1 VYLASVTQNSIA
13 ANGGSMMNINK
24 RQQTF
29 DRPKN
34 IYGNQWL
41 PLHSCSE
48 NSFSRLKKALILVG
62 IFGSGLIPISAA
74 AEATTEVAKPGVVD
88 AQARIQELE
97 RQMQQISEQ
106 LKAVQAQLARSD
118 QNDAQRDAALDNALA
133 KPAVVAKPASGSPVE
148 ASFKNG
154 LVFRDATGDWS
165 LRLYTRAQLDYRN
178 FSPDKVAADTF
189 SMRRARIGLFAN
201 FYEDFTLRIEGEYSE
216 AAMKMNDGYLDYTHF
231 KPAMI
236 RIGQFKTMHGLERSQ
251 GAMDLNFMERAM
263 TESLLGN
270 VFDRGIMLHG
280 APLQGTYYNM
290 AYVNGTGQN
299 VDESNA
305 ATDGKDWSL
314 RVVGNMAQWAGWKDS
329 VVHVGGFHS
338 QGKQAKDSAVP
349 TLRTEGR
356 GVTFFSTTNSNKF
369 DSEVDRT
376 LNGFESAIA
385 YGPVKYQGEYIRTD
399 FDGAN
404 FNRDM
409 SAWYASLQWLVTGE
423 QYAGMYK
430 NGAFGGI
437 VPKSNFRYGN
447 GGWGALE
454 IGARYTHFDASDFV
468 VANNE
473 GTGKL
478 ATGST
483 NEADAWTLGAKWI
496 LNPNAQ
502 IQLNYVRT
510 DFDTP
515 ITTSNVDHED
525 AMNMR
530 VQFDF

>member
-1 VYLASVTQNSIA
+1 
-13 ANGGSMMNINK
+13 MNINIRLQAFGMQK
-24 RQQTF
+24 KLSSVQLFPLCQF
-29 DRPKN
+29 PESGFSMFKAA
-34 IYGNQWL
+34 IILAGAIGYGL
-41 PLHSCSE
+41 AP
-48 NSFSRLKKALILVG
+48 G
-62 IFGSGLIPISAA
+62 SAA
-74 AEATTEVAKPGVVD
+74 AEATTEVAKPGVAD

-97 RQMQQISEQ
+97 RQMQQMSEQ
-106 LKAVQAQLARSD
+106 LKAVQAQLARSA
-118 QNDAQRDAALDNALA
+118 QTDAQHDAELDNGLA
-133 KPAVVAKPASGSPVE
+133 KPAVVAKPISGSPVE

-154 LVFRDATGDWS
+154 LVLRDATGDWS

-189 SMRRARIGLFAN
+189 SMRRARIGVFAN

-216 AAMKMNDGYLDYTHF
+216 AATKMNDGYLDYTHF

-236 RIGQFKTMHGLERSQ
+236 RVGQFKTMHGLERSQ

-263 TESLLGN
+263 TESLLGS
-270 VFDRGIMLHG
+270 VFDRGIMVHG
-280 APLQGTYYNM
+280 APLKGTYYNL

-299 VDESNA
+299 IDESNA
-305 ATDGKDWSL
+305 KTDGKDWSL
-314 RVVGNMAQWAGWKDS
+314 RAVGNIAQWAGWKDS

-338 QGKQAKDSAVP
+338 QGKQAAGALVP
-349 TLRTEGR
+349 KLRTEGR
-356 GVTFFSTTNSNKF
+356 GVEFFKVNDIASNT
-369 DSEVDRT
+369 DRT
-376 LNGFESAIA
+376 LNGFESAVA
-385 YGPVKYQGEYIRTD
+385 YGPVKYQGEYIRAD

-437 VPKSNFRYGN
+437 VPKNNFRYGN

-454 IGARYTHFDASDFV
+454 VGARYTHFDASDFNAV
-468 VANNE
+468 LGN
-473 GTGKL
+473 T
-478 ATGST
+478 ATTVYTDG
-483 NEADAWTLGAKWI
+483 ADAWTLGAKWI
-496 LNPNAQ
+496 LNSNAQ

-515 ITTSNVDHED
+515 ITTSNIDHED